1 MKIRDSGMPNEQT
14 WGSFFTP
21 QVVLDK
27 LGLTSRTGDVVEFG
41 CGYGTFTIAAARI
54 VSGVI
59 HALDIEPEMV
69 ETTRARAAEAG
80 LANIVPACRD
90 FLADGTGLAD
100 ASADYA
106 MVFNILHLR
115 QPLDLL
121 HEALRTLTPGGL
133 LGLMHWNYDPATP
146 RGPALTIRPRAE
158 ECRRWAE
165 QVGFEMAI
173 EGQIDLPPHHWG
185 MVLRRPGQDR
195 TSTRS
200 PMSCR

>member
-1 MKIRDSGMPNEQT
+1 MKIRDSGMPDEQT
-14 WGSFFTP
+14 WGGFFNP

-27 LGLTSRTGDVVEFG
+27 LGLTARTGDVVEFG

-54 VSGVI
+54 VSGVV
-59 HALDIEPEMV
+59 HALDIEPEMI

-100 ASADYA
+100 AGADYA
-106 MVFNILHLR
+106 MVFNIMHLR

-146 RGPALTIRPRAE
+146 RGPALTIRPRPE

-165 QVGFEMAI
+165 QVGFEMAV

-185 MVLRRPGQDR
+185 MVLRRPG
-195 TSTRS
+195 
-200 PMSCR
+200 

>member
-1 MKIRDSGMPNEQT
+1 MKIRDSDMPNEQT

-21 QVVLDK
+21 QVVLEK

-59 HALDIEPEMV
+59 HALDIEPEMI
-69 ETTRARAAEAG
+69 ETTRTRAAEAG

-106 MVFNILHLR
+106 MVFNILHLQ

-146 RGPALTIRPRAE
+146 RGPAMEIRCRPRA
-158 ECRRWAE
+158 
-165 QVGFEMAI
+165 V
-173 EGQIDLPPHHWG
+173 PPMG
-185 MVLRRPGQDR
+185 RAGRVRDGR
-195 TSTRS
+195 
-200 PMSCR
+200 

>member
-14 WGSFFTP
+14 WGSFFNP

-54 VSGVI
+54 VSGVV
-59 HALDIEPEMV
+59 HALDIEPEMI

-146 RGPALTIRPRAE
+146 RGPAMEIR
-158 ECRRWAE
+158 CRPQQCRQWAE
-165 QVGFEMAI
+165 QAGFEMAD
-173 EGQIDLPPHHWG
+173 EGMIDLPPHHWG
-185 MVLRRPGQDR
+185 MVLRKGDRPLLPRRQ
-195 TSTRS
+195 
-200 PMSCR
+200 P

>member
-1 MKIRDSGMPNEQT
+1 MKIRDSGMPDEQT
-14 WGSFFTP
+14 WGGFFNP

-54 VSGVI
+54 VSGVV
-59 HALDIEPEMV
+59 HALDIEPEMI

-100 ASADYA
+100 AGADYA
-106 MVFNILHLR
+106 MVFNIMHLR

-146 RGPALTIRPRAE
+146 RGPALTIRPRPE

-165 QVGFEMAI
+165 QVGFEMAV

-185 MVLRRPGQDR
+185 MVLRRPG
-195 TSTRS
+195 
-200 PMSCR
+200 

>member
-1 MKIRDSGMPNEQT
+1 MKIRDSGMPDEQT
-14 WGSFFTP
+14 WGSFFNP

-54 VSGVI
+54 VSGVV
-59 HALDIEPEMV
+59 HALDIEPEMI

-100 ASADYA
+100 AGADYA
-106 MVFNILHLR
+106 MVFNIMHLR

-146 RGPALTIRPRAE
+146 RGPALTIRPRPE

-165 QVGFEMAI
+165 QVGFEMAV

-185 MVLRRPGQDR
+185 MVLRRPG
-195 TSTRS
+195 
-200 PMSCR
+200 